1 MAISVEVEFVRSTFD
16 ASSMFDNSLPE
27 SLPHPARLHNAFVD
41 AAALGDVDGG
51 FEALMAWERY
61 EPPTIFRPRHDHSS
75 QRTGFVPTNQQA
87 SKADEMWKTSYPG
100 RVAKGPRTW
109 PRIALSN
116 TLVYVWDD
124 AQLNDE
130 HAHALELL
138 AKQIPYLGR
147 ATSPVLVRVTRGL
160 ANCEDTHRT
169 LLPTEAYEG
178 IEMSAARPGYTAA
191 LQSAFDQGRPAHE
204 VPRRWLSYE
213 EPKPTDTVARSPF
226 HDPLVLAL
234 ATPQDARAVRRLTGA
249 LRASLESVLDP
260 GPVELHGH
268 ADPGAPTPR
277 HQIAIVPLTSSVG
290 PYADGLV
297 RALAL
302 MMPLSLDDTTCRELS
317 RALARINEL
326 RLGALGVV
334 RFDRSP
340 KDLVALRVSTWARP
354 SKVWTT
360 VTPMVS
366 DRYLKAN
373 DEAGWTAQIL
383 SACRHGDLPV
393 PVEIEFSEVPW
404 VHGSH
409 RASEYDTRR
418 PLPRDVDRRNERKR
432 QRPRPARHV
441 RVEFGEEVSGP
452 IALGNMRYLGLGL
465 CIPVTV
471 QS

>member
-1 MAISVEVEFVRSTFD
+1 MAIVVEVEFVRATFD

-27 SLPHPARLHNAFVD
+27 SLPHPARLHNAFLD

-51 FEALMAWERY
+51 FDALMAWERC
-61 EPPTIFRPRHDHSS
+61 EPPTIFRPLHDHSS
-75 QRTGFVPTNQQA
+75 QRTGYVPTNQHGN
-87 SKADEMWKTSYPG
+87 KPDEMWKTSYPG
-100 RVAKGPRTW
+100 RIAKGPRTW

-116 TLVYVWDD
+116 TLVYVWD

-130 HAHALELL
+130 HVHALELL

-160 ANCEDTHRT
+160 ANCDDSHRT
-169 LLPTEAYEG
+169 LMPTEAYDG
-178 IEMSAARPGYTAA
+178 VEMSVARPGYTAA
-191 LQSAFDQGRPAHE
+191 LQSAFAQARPAHE
-204 VPRRWLSYE
+204 VPRRWLSYI
-213 EPKPTDTVARSPF
+213 EPKPTATIAGSPF
-226 HDPLVLAL
+226 RDPLVLAL
-234 ATPQDARAVRRLTGA
+234 ARPQDARAVRRLAGA

-268 ADPGAPTPR
+268 ADDGAVPPR

-297 RALAL
+297 RGLAL
-302 MMPLSLDDTTCRELS
+302 LMPVSLDDPICRELS
-317 RALARINEL
+317 RALARVDEL
-326 RLGALGVV
+326 RLGASGVV

-340 KDLVALRVSTWARP
+340 KDLVALRASTWTRP
-354 SKVWTT
+354 SHVWTT

-373 DEAGWTAQIL
+373 DEAGWTTQIL
-383 SACRHGDLPV
+383 SACRHVDLPV

-404 VHGSH
+404 VHGAH

-418 PLPRDVDRRNERKR
+418 PLPRNVDRRNERKR
-432 QRPRPARHV
+432 QRPRPARHA
-441 RVEFGEEVSGP
+441 RVEFAEKVSGP
-452 IALGNMRYLGLGL
+452 IVLGNMRYLGLGL
-465 CIPVTV
+465 CIPVTAP
-471 QS
+471 S